1 MDTGFDLTQYK
12 KTLRPDRQRSYML
25 IAKAISKWLP
35 HESVADYGC
44 GPGWILHNLQENHG
58 VKDVRGYEYSDK
70 EALEVAPESMKDK
83 IKHRDLTYTLARDDG
98 KEYDLG
104 ISIEVAEHLPERKV
118 DMYLCAITV
127 YVHKALLF
135 SAAPP
140 GQGGVGHINEQPW
153 GYWLEKFANLGWEE
167 NEEKGLQIR
176 SYLRKKGA
184 KSWYCKN
191 IRVMEAV

>member
-1 MDTGFDLTQYK
+1 MSDTGFDLTQYK

-25 IAKAISKWLP
+25 IAKAIAKWLKP
-35 HESVADYGC
+35 ESVVDYGC
-44 GPGWILHNLQENHG
+44 GPGWILHNLHESHG
-58 VKDVRGYEYSDK
+58 VDDVYGFEYADEEALKVAPTTMKDRIEYMDLTGIPAIHYSD
-70 EALEVAPESMKDK
+70 PFG
-83 IKHRDLTYTLARDDG
+83 LA
-98 KEYDLG
+98 
-104 ISIEVAEHLPERKV
+104 ISIEVAEHLPEEKA
-118 DMYLCAITV
+118 DAYLKNITMFTSL
-127 YVHKALLF
+127 LLF

-167 NEEKGLQIR
+167 DEERGLQIR

-191 IRVMEAV
+191 IRVMEEV